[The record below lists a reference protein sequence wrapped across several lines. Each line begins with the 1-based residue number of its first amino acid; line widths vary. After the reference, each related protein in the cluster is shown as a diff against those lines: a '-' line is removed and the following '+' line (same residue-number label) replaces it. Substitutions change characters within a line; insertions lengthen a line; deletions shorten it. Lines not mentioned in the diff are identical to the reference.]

1 MNEKL
6 EEAWNAGMKQAGKQC
21 KESIENVANVLEIE
35 TERAK
40 EWIGNRNARERRLN
54 GEAKPTQKKVVIAGG
69 TNAYALFAKTIKRVS
84 GKKWRRLT
92 GLSLGKRLKRS
103 GRIPIKGSLGILSQ
117 LKIINQACETLDSIG
132 YSVCGIGCNREKDS
146 APDIFGT
153 KDAVQFFDCDI
164 EQKFNVFFSGK
175 KDKNASNIDKS
186 CKEGERKELKQL
198 VRKHFNAAWANSTN
212 LGTQVPYI
220 EINVGSIKVDVEGLP
235 DGMVFKEPSSYGKDI
250 LRSNMLKARV
260 TFKIRKTELSEDE
273 VNSNGDHNIEDTTA
287 ISVEDAKKRKQE
299 GGKNGVSDINRF
311 ERPGCSSSTDVN
323 KRKQGNKKG
332 NIVECK
338 RNKKPVEI
346 QEGIDLSAED
356 VEMLSPLLLDDATQ
370 ELVDPSQD
378 ELYKIERIMKTRK
391 RKQKTE
397 SLVKWEGCDELT
409 WIPQEDI
416 KNI

>member
-1 MNEKL
+1 
-6 EEAWNAGMKQAGKQC
+6 
-21 KESIENVANVLEIE
+21 
-35 TERAK
+35 
-40 EWIGNRNARERRLN
+40 
-54 GEAKPTQKKVVIAGG
+54 
-69 TNAYALFAKTIKRVS
+69 
-84 GKKWRRLT
+84 
-92 GLSLGKRLKRS
+92 
-103 GRIPIKGSLGILSQ
+103 
-117 LKIINQACETLDSIG
+117 
-132 YSVCGIGCNREKDS
+132 
-146 APDIFGT
+146 
-153 KDAVQFFDCDI
+153 
-164 EQKFNVFFSGK
+164 
-175 KDKNASNIDKS
+175 
-186 CKEGERKELKQL
+186 
-198 VRKHFNAAWANSTN
+198 
-212 LGTQVPYI
+212 
-220 EINVGSIKVDVEGLP
+220 
-235 DGMVFKEPSSYGKDI
+235 MVFKEPSSYGKDI